1 MLWVAYLSSKQSI
14 AIRGDLVIITCA
26 SIVAAGK
33 VVLLLLTEGLIPR
46 EHFRINLFDYD
57 PERVLVTIGAQLPAQ
72 QVRHLH
78 DTILAIPDTSM
89 S

>member
-1 MLWVAYLSSKQSI
+1 MLWVAYVASKQSI
-14 AIRGDLVIITCA
+14 AIRGNSVVINCA
-26 SIVAAGK
+26 SLVAAGNI
-33 VVLLLLTEGLIPR
+33 VLLLLTEGLIPR

-57 PERVLVTIGAQLPAQ
+57 PERVLVTIGAQLPAH